1 MDHDAPRQGR
11 PSACDAVRTSPVERR
26 PPSASVLFPV
36 LFCFSPSTSPVV
48 LVSAAAHTGGR
59 GERTKN
65 TQKAARKTPKK
76 QTARRPREGTSRGA
90 AVLAAAPS
98 TPPPPP
104 PTACPHQ
111 PSPGMH
117 SHCPPSA
124 HPPPTGQRGGDR
136 EDAGATNEQQKG
148 RREGRGRGKAKRPGG
163 ATKEDDERRARE
175 RAQAPRAASAPPP
188 ARAPLRTRRRR
199 EGATATRGTP
209 RVRVNKP
216 QHAQPLARRAAGGV
230 GWRARQRHDDIHT
243 HPSTYAPRAHKG
255 LKRFTAGDCSGTD
268 DKARAAGVDQ
278 KKKGEG
284 DHSRRTK

>member
-1 MDHDAPRQGR
+1 MRRGAYVPCGKEAAVRVCTFSRVVLLFAFDEPRGACECRGAHGGPGGTHKKHAKSRKKNAKKANSPAPQGR
-11 PSACDAVRTSPVERR
+11 DKPRGRRAGRR
-26 PPSASVLFPV
+26 PVY
-36 LFCFSPSTSPVV
+36 
-48 LVSAAAHTGGR
+48 
-59 GERTKN
+59 
-65 TQKAARKTPKK
+65 
-76 QTARRPREGTSRGA
+76 
-90 AVLAAAPS
+90 
-98 TPPPPP
+98 PPPPP

-268 DKARAAGVDQ
+268 DKAGAAGVDQ